1 MPNSKNVKPLLPPS
15 QRGFAGLV
23 RNLSRSKYML
33 LLVLPG
39 TLYLFV
45 FNYVPMYGVLNA
57 FNDLSLT
64 NGTFGSPWVGFKWFE
79 QFYSSVYFTRI
90 FVNTAILSFWTLIW
104 GFPLPILFAL
114 MLNEVRSQWF
124 KRTVQSISYFP
135 HFISVVVVVGIM
147 YNLFSSSGGGV
158 LYNLIHEW
166 TGYSGQIYGDAE
178 WFRPL
183 YVGSEVWQN
192 FGWNSIIFLGALS
205 AVDPQLYEA
214 AKIDGANRY
223 RMMTSITLPSIMP
236 TVVTM
241 LILNI
246 GGILSVG
253 TEKVLL
259 LYNPAIYETS
269 DVIGTYIYRDGILG
283 ANYSFSTAVGL
294 FTSVIGFVLLAVTNQ
309 ISKKVNEVSL
319 W

>member
-1 MPNSKNVKPLLPPS
+1 MATAKAVKRPLPLG
-15 QRGFAGLV
+15 QRGWKGLV
-23 RNLSRSKYML
+23 RNVNRSKYML

-39 TLYLFV
+39 ALYLFV

-57 FNDLSLT
+57 FNDLNIT
-64 NGTFGSPWVGFKWFE
+64 KGTLDSPWVGFRWFE
-79 QFYSSVYFTRI
+79 QFFSSIYFYRL
-90 FVNTAILSFWTLIW
+90 FSNTVILSFWTLVW
-104 GFPLPILFAL
+104 GFPMPILFAL
-114 MLNEVRSQWF
+114 LLNEVKNQFF

-147 YNLFSSSGGGV
+147 YNMFSSSGGIF
-158 LYNLIHEW
+158 YNLVVW
-166 TGYSGQIYGDAE
+166 LTGNDSQILGNAE

-183 YVGSEVWQN
+183 YVGSDVWQN

-205 AVDPQLYEA
+205 SVDPQLYEA
-214 AKIDGANRY
+214 ARIDGANRY
-223 RMMTSITLPSIMP
+223 RMMMSITLPSIMP

-253 TEKVLL
+253 ADKVIL

-283 ANYSFSTAVGL
+283 ANYSFSTAIGL
-294 FTSVIGFVLLAVTNQ
+294 FTSVIGFVMLTITNQ